1 MLFCFY
7 IYIRT
12 SGGRIYRSLAQCTV
26 SLAVCSSSLRQ
37 KHLGITGFR
46 RRRIIMRNDKGGK
59 GLRAT
64 GKGLRATG
72 RINSDLAFGILRGG
86 DR

>member
-1 MLFCFY
+1 MLCCFY

-46 RRRIIMRNDKGGK
+46 RRRIIMRNTEKCK
-59 GLRAT
+59 MQNA
-64 GKGLRATG
+64 KCK
-72 RINSDLAFGILRGG
+72 INLDLVFSIYRKRGVIGSD
-86 DR
+86 